1 MSEKQIKVLLIEDM
15 QLAQTAAAN
24 VFKKLNCYFQIV
36 PIAVKGLEE
45 ILKED
50 FDIIFVDL
58 QLPDMNGFA
67 LAKVIRQLETGKR
80 TPLIVLTSHNLT
92 EGIKEEGRKA
102 GFDDF
107 LQKPLNIVVT
117 QEMFLKH
124 LGIQNNP
131 T

>member
-1 MSEKQIKVLLIEDM
+1 VTQKQIKVLLIEDM
-15 QLAQTAAAN
+15 QLAQKAAAN
-24 VFKKLNCYFQIV
+24 VFTKLNCYFQIV
-36 PIAVKGLEE
+36 PIAVQGLEE

-92 EGIKEEGRKA
+92 DGVTEEARTA
-102 GFDDF
+102 GFDDC
-107 LQKPLNIVVT
+107 LQKPLTVVMA
-117 QEMFLKH
+117 QEMLLKH
-124 LGIQNNP
+124 LGIEISP
-131 T
+131 L